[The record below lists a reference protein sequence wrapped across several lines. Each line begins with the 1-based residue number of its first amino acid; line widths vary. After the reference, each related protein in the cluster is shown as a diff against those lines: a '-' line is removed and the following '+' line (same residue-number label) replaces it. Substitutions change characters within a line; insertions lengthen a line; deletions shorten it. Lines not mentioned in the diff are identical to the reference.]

1 MKKEKSLFKCKNC
14 GATSSKWQ
22 GKCFNCN
29 EWDSLEEISFNITK
43 TTSKGKRNIDIKK
56 LLEVDDSIG
65 KRYRTGINELD
76 RTLGGGIT
84 PGSLILIGGDP
95 GIGKSTLMLQIT
107 SNLIKFNPIY
117 ITGEESLSQIKNRAK
132 RLGDVNLEL
141 DIVSTNSLE
150 DIIYLMKSSE
160 NYIFIID
167 SIQSIHSEDIASAAG
182 SVVQV
187 RECTQRIMEICK
199 TYNKTVFL
207 IGHIT
212 KDGAIAGPKIL
223 EHLVDTVLQFEGDNG
238 LNFRILRTIKNRFG
252 STNEIGIFEMTSA
265 GLMEVK
271 DPSGIFLSHSKN
283 LEPGVA
289 ITPTIEG
296 TRPFLSEIQSLVTYT
311 GYSMPQRIANG
322 LDLKRLQ
329 MILSVLEK
337 RLDIKFFKHDVF
349 LNITGGLSINDPGA
363 DLAIA
368 SSLISSYE
376 NRALTKSTVII
387 GEIGLTGEI
396 RPVSM
401 PEIRI
406 NEAAKLGFKRA
417 IIPDQS
423 LNQVDSNIKIIQV
436 ARLSLAIDKFFEN

>member
-1 MKKEKSLFKCKNC
+1 MKTKTIYKCKNC

-22 GKCFNCN
+22 GKCFSCDM
-29 EWDSLEEISFNITK
+29 WDSFEEISFEAKKVT
-43 TTSKGKRNIDIKK
+43 GKKRDVEIQK
-56 LLEVDDSIG
+56 LSQVSDDLG
-65 KRYRTGINELD
+65 KRYFTDIKELD
-76 RTLGGGIT
+76 RVLGGGIT

-95 GIGKSTLMLQIT
+95 GIGKSTLMLQLAT
-107 SNLIKFNPIY
+107 NLSAYKPLY

-132 RLGDVNLEL
+132 RLSDTNLDL
-141 DIVSTNSLE
+141 DIVSNNSLE
-150 DIIYLMKSSE
+150 DIIYLLKSSE
-160 NYIFIID
+160 NKIFIID
-167 SIQSIHSEDIASAAG
+167 SIQSIHSEEISSAAG

-199 TYNKTVFL
+199 KYNKTVFL

-223 EHLVDTVLQFEGDNG
+223 EHLVDTVLQFEGDSG
-238 LNFRILRTIKNRFG
+238 LNYRILRTIKNRFG
-252 STNEIGIFEMTSA
+252 STNEIGIFEMTSG
-265 GLMEVK
+265 GLIEVQN
-271 DPSGIFLSHSKN
+271 PSGIFLSHTKS
-283 LEPGVA
+283 LEPGVS

-296 TRPFLSEIQSLVTYT
+296 TRPFLSEIQSLVTFT

-349 LNITGGLSINDPGA
+349 LNITGGLSINDPAA

-368 SSLISSYE
+368 ASLISSYQ
-376 NRALTKSTVII
+376 NNPITKSTIII

-401 PEIRI
+401 LEVRL
-406 NEAAKLGFKRA
+406 NEASKLGFKKA
-417 IIPDQS
+417 IVPEQNINQ
-423 LNQVDSNIKIIQV
+423 LNDNIKVIQV
-436 ARLSLAIDKFFEN
+436 QRLSLSINNFFN

>member
-1 MKKEKSLFKCKNC
+1 LKKEKTLFKCKNC
-14 GATSSKWQ
+14 GSTSSKWQ
-22 GKCFNCN
+22 GKCFNCG
-29 EWDSLEEISFNITK
+29 EWDSLEEITLSLKK
-43 TTSKGKRNIDIKK
+43 TSTKGKRNIDIQK
-56 LLEVDDSIG
+56 LMEVDDNIG
-65 KRYRTGINELD
+65 KRYFSGIDELD
-76 RTLGGGIT
+76 RVLGGGVT

-107 SNLIKFNPIY
+107 SNLSKFKPLY

-132 RLGDVNLEL
+132 RLIDIDLNL
-141 DIVSTNSLE
+141 DIISTNSLE
-150 DIIYLMKSSE
+150 DIIYMMKTNE
-160 NYIFIID
+160 NNIFIID
-167 SIQSIHSEDIASAAG
+167 SIQSIHSEDISSAAG

-223 EHLVDTVLQFEGDNG
+223 EHLVDTVLQFEGDTG

-271 DPSGIFLSHSKN
+271 DPSGIFLSQNKN

-296 TRPFLSEIQSLVTYT
+296 TRPFMSEIQSLVTFT

-349 LNITGGLSINDPGA
+349 LNITGGLSINDPAA

-368 SSLISSYE
+368 ASLISSYE
-376 NRALTKSTVII
+376 NRALGKSTVII

-417 IIPDQS
+417 IISDQN
-423 LNQVDSNIKIIQV
+423 LNQVDSNIKIVQV
-436 ARLSLAIDKFFEN
+436 GRLSLAIDKFFEN

>member
-1 MKKEKSLFKCKNC
+1 M
-14 GATSSKWQ
+14 
-22 GKCFNCN
+22 
-29 EWDSLEEISFNITK
+29 WDSFEEISFEAKKVT
-43 TTSKGKRNIDIKK
+43 GKKRDVEIQK
-56 LLEVDDSIG
+56 LSQVSDDLG
-65 KRYRTGINELD
+65 KRYFTDIKELD
-76 RTLGGGIT
+76 RVLGGGIT

-95 GIGKSTLMLQIT
+95 GIGKSTLMLQLAT
-107 SNLIKFNPIY
+107 NLSAYKPLY

-132 RLGDVNLEL
+132 RLSDTNLDL
-141 DIVSTNSLE
+141 DIVSNNSLE
-150 DIIYLMKSSE
+150 DIIYLLKSSE
-160 NYIFIID
+160 NKIFIID
-167 SIQSIHSEDIASAAG
+167 SIQSIHSEEISSAAG

-199 TYNKTVFL
+199 KYNKTVFL

-223 EHLVDTVLQFEGDNG
+223 EHLVDTVLQFEGDSG
-238 LNFRILRTIKNRFG
+238 LNYRILRTIKNRFG
-252 STNEIGIFEMTSA
+252 STNEIGIFEMTSG
-265 GLMEVK
+265 GLIEVQN
-271 DPSGIFLSHSKN
+271 PSGIFLSHTKS
-283 LEPGVA
+283 LEPGVS

-296 TRPFLSEIQSLVTYT
+296 TRPFLSEIQSLVTFT

-349 LNITGGLSINDPGA
+349 LNITGGLSINDPAA

-368 SSLISSYE
+368 ASLISSYQ
-376 NRALTKSTVII
+376 NNPITKSTIII

-401 PEIRI
+401 LEVRL
-406 NEAAKLGFKRA
+406 NEASKLGFKKA
-417 IIPDQS
+417 IVPEQNINQ
-423 LNQVDSNIKIIQV
+423 LNDNIKVIQV
-436 ARLSLAIDKFFEN
+436 QRLSLSINNFFN

>member
-150 DIIYLMKSSE
+150 DI
-160 NYIFIID
+160 
-167 SIQSIHSEDIASAAG
+167 
-182 SVVQV
+182 
-187 RECTQRIMEICK
+187 
-199 TYNKTVFL
+199 
-207 IGHIT
+207 
-212 KDGAIAGPKIL
+212 
-223 EHLVDTVLQFEGDNG
+223 
-238 LNFRILRTIKNRFG
+238 
-252 STNEIGIFEMTSA
+252 
-265 GLMEVK
+265 
-271 DPSGIFLSHSKN
+271 N
-283 LEPGVA
+283 L
-289 ITPTIEG
+289 
-296 TRPFLSEIQSLVTYT
+296 
-311 GYSMPQRIANG
+311 
-322 LDLKRLQ
+322 
-329 MILSVLEK
+329 
-337 RLDIKFFKHDVF
+337 
-349 LNITGGLSINDPGA
+349 
-363 DLAIA
+363 
-368 SSLISSYE
+368 
-376 NRALTKSTVII
+376 
-387 GEIGLTGEI
+387 
-396 RPVSM
+396 
-401 PEIRI
+401 
-406 NEAAKLGFKRA
+406 
-417 IIPDQS
+417 
-423 LNQVDSNIKIIQV
+423 
-436 ARLSLAIDKFFEN
+436 

>member
-1 MKKEKSLFKCKNC
+1 MKKEKSLYKCKNC
-14 GATSSKWQ
+14 GSTTNKWL
-22 GKCFNCN
+22 GKCFNCG
-29 EWDSLEEISFNITK
+29 EWNSLEEINLSVVK
-43 TTSKGKRNIDIKK
+43 ATSKNKRNIDVRK
-56 LLEVDDSIG
+56 LFEVDDSIG
-65 KRYRTGINELD
+65 HRYLTGIKELD

-107 SNLIKFNPIY
+107 SNLSSFNPLY
-117 ITGEESLSQIKNRAK
+117 ITGEESLSQIKSRAK
-132 RLGDVNLEL
+132 RLTDVNLDL
-141 DIVSTNSLE
+141 DIISTNSLE
-150 DIIYLMKSSE
+150 DIIYLMKSKE
-160 NYIFIID
+160 NQIFIID
-167 SIQSIHSEDIASAAG
+167 SIQSIHSDEISSAAG

-187 RECTQRIMEICK
+187 RECTQRIMEVCK
-199 TYNKTVFL
+199 SYNKAVFL

-252 STNEIGIFEMTSA
+252 STNEIGIFEMTST
-265 GLMEVK
+265 GLMEVR
-271 DPSGIFLSHSKN
+271 DPSGIFLSHNKT

-296 TRPFLSEIQSLVTYT
+296 TRPFLSEIQSLVTFT
-311 GYSMPQRIANG
+311 GYSMPQRTANG
-322 LDLKRLQ
+322 MDLKRLQ

-349 LNITGGLSINDPGA
+349 LNITGGLTINDPAA

-368 SSLISSYE
+368 ASLISSYE
-376 NRALTKSTVII
+376 NRPLTKSTIII

-396 RPVSM
+396 RPVSL
-401 PEIRI
+401 PEVRI
-406 NEAAKLGFKRA
+406 NEAHKLGFKRA
-417 IIPDQS
+417 IIPAQN
-423 LNQVDSNIKIIQV
+423 LNQIDGKIEIIQV
-436 ARLSLAIDKFFEN
+436 ARLSLAIDKFFNG